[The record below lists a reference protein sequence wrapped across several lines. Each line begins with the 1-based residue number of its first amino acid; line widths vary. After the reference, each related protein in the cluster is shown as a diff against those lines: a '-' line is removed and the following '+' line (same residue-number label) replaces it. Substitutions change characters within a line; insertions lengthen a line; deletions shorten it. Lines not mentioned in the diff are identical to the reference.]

1 MVASNPWHSS
11 ACRYLTPVSPFTL
24 YVLFSMCVS
33 LSPNFLLKE
42 KKSQPLLNVLQC
54 CFYSFFVCGHEI
66 LLPFIWGG
74 LVAKLYLTLWDPMD
88 CSLPGPSV
96 HGTSQTRILEWVA
109 ISFSR
114 VLLFYVFGPKACGI
128 LAPQPG
134 IELTPPALEGEVLTS
149 GLPGKSQIFPF
160 SGTAVIL

>member
-1 MVASNPWHSS
+1 MPFSSLLMVASNPWHSS

-66 LLPFIWGG
+66 LLPFILGG

-96 HGTSQTRILEWVA
+96 HGTSQTKILERVA
-109 ISFSR
+109 LI
-114 VLLFYVFGPKACGI
+114 LLQG
-128 LAPQPG
+128 
-134 IELTPPALEGEVLTS
+134 
-149 GLPGKSQIFPF
+149 IFPTQGSNLYLLHF
-160 SGTAVIL
+160 LH